1 MAEDEVI
8 LVEITMGRL
17 TTKGRTRRIMF
28 EYNSFMQDREQ
39 LERILIEQFKKKLKI
54 VLDEEIE
61 FSGLNKKKGE

>member
-8 LVEITMGRL
+8 LGEITRGRL

-28 EYNSFMQDREQ
+28 EYNSFKQDREQ
-39 LERILIEQFKKKLKI
+39 LEILLIEQFKKKLKQ